1 MHDSLNQQTD
11 ELNKQI
17 PTPKR
22 YLEIMNHYLNTIE
35 HLRHKPDHELSVQY
49 IKKLKMISLPDLVAG
64 QTSEQSN
71 AQKSAETYYRL
82 EALLQEI
89 VAHFPELA

>member
-1 MHDSLNQQTD
+1 MHDSLNQRTD
-11 ELNKQI
+11 EPNKQL
-17 PTPKR
+17 PTPKQ
-22 YLEIMNHYLNTIE
+22 YLEIMNRYLNTIE
-35 HLRHKPDHELSVQY
+35 QLRHKPNHELSVQY

-64 QTSEQSN
+64 QTGEQSDP
-71 AQKSAETYYRL
+71 QKSAETYYRL